1 MTSDG
6 TGLGEG
12 RGFGAIG
19 TGNNNE
25 RAAEDDVVVK
35 LGGVSRWVGWRWLL
49 RADARVLQCA
59 K

>member
-1 MTSDG
+1 
-6 TGLGEG
+6 LGEG
-12 RGFGAIG
+12 RGLGAIW
-19 TGNNNE
+19 TGNSNNNE

-35 LGGVSRWVGWRWLL
+35 LGVVSRWAGWRWLL